1 MSEIVIIFAVFQT
14 PGCVLV
20 IQKTDR
26 EVKNLHFFVHF
37 ICKCVSIDKVQ
48 AWRRGESGSI
58 LGGGGQNKGGLHSGG
73 DIKLGLKD
81 WGGVLKDEIDSS
93 RPV

>member
-1 MSEIVIIFAVFQT
+1 MIIFAVFQT

-48 AWRRGESGSI
+48 AWRRGESGSM
-58 LGGGGQNKGGLHSGG
+58 LGGGGGR
-73 DIKLGLKD
+73 IKEGFTVEVTLNL
-81 WGGVLKDEIDSS
+81 V
-93 RPV
+93 